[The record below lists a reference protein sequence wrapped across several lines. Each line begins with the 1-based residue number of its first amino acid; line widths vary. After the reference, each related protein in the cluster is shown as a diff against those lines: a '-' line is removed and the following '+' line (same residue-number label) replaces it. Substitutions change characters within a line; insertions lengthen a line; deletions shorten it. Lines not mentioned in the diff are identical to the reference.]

1 MKLTRISILFTSCL
15 CLLLGCASTS
25 HSGRIT
31 AQGEIGRDKIS
42 SEVDSEIARYFIE
55 EYLPAKKSNPQL
67 DAKISSILGELEKTP
82 LSNERLK
89 EIADQ
94 TSLDFGAMLFAHLQ
108 TKRNLKIK
116 NAFIT
121 QYDLVKQGKLHLKEA
136 TQRYRIVLVPGLFY
150 RSKPET
156 KGDLREVK
164 QVLEEAGFEVVSVPI
179 LEAGSVEEN
188 AAIIADFIK
197 NESVQDKKL
206 ILVSTSKGGPDTLY
220 ALGALLDQESAK
232 KVSLWFSVG
241 GALRGSYLA
250 DLWSKWP
257 RSWLASVIGVFQGFS
272 ISMVRSLSVEESKK
286 RLEKIKIPNHIR
298 VVHFVG
304 VPLSGTVSDEVKGGY
319 KELQSCGPNDG
330 ITLLSDEILDGSSVI
345 TALGLDHWYRDPDLK
360 RKILALVATVTV
372 SH

>member
-1 MKLTRISILFTSCL
+1 MKLSRIFAIFSSCL

-31 AQGEIGRDKIS
+31 AHGEIGGDKIS

-55 EYLPAKKSNPQL
+55 EYLPGKKSNPL
-67 DAKISSILGELEKTP
+67 FDTKITSILKELEDVP

-89 EIADQ
+89 EIADE

-108 TKRNLKIK
+108 TRRNLKIK
-116 NAFIT
+116 STFIAR
-121 QYDLVKQGKLHLKEA
+121 YESVRQGKIDLQEA
-136 TQRYRIVLVPGLFY
+136 TKRYRVVLIPGLFY

-188 AAIIADFIK
+188 AAIVASFIK
-197 NESVQDKKL
+197 NEPSRDKKL

-232 KVSLWFSVG
+232 KISLWFSVG

-272 ISMVRSLSVEESKK
+272 VKMVRSLSVEESKK
-286 RLEKIKIPNHIR
+286 RLEQIKIPSHIR
-298 VVHFVG
+298 VIHFVG
-304 VPLSGTVSDEVKGGY
+304 VPLSGTVSNEVKGGY
-319 KELQSCGPNDG
+319 EGLRSYGPNDG
-330 ITLLSDEILDGSSVI
+330 ITLLSDEVLEGATVI

-360 RKILALVATVTV
+360 RKILALVLAVTK
-372 SH
+372 